1 MSSVLT
7 SAPTHGLR
15 RWYAVFAGIAWW
27 MVHLMVGA
35 SLVRASCLHPS
46 LRWAL
51 HANTVVCAAGTV
63 VAIVWSVAAI
73 RSARTASGGG
83 PLRDPDGASGIDR
96 ELFLGLFGLAVG
108 SVSLLLILWEGAYVV
123 AFSSCTVA

>member
-1 MSSVLT
+1 MSSILT

-15 RWYAVFAGIAWW
+15 RWYAVLAGIGWW
-27 MVHLMVGA
+27 MVHLTVGA

-51 HANTVVCAAGTV
+51 HANTAVCALGTI
-63 VAIVWSVAAI
+63 VAVVWSVAAI
-73 RSARTASGGG
+73 RSARAVAGDGR
-83 PLRDPDGASGIDR
+83 LHDPDGTSGVDR

-108 SVSLLLILWEGAYVV
+108 VMSLLLILWEGAYVV